1 MRRIFEKLCLVL
13 ASALAIAFALLLP
26 AHAIE
31 LSGLYHGQA
40 IVTGTQ
46 EPERSRGFRLALMD
60 VLVKASGEAKLL
72 DDKTLQPVLDNAKD
86 YVIAFDY
93 EDRKKGMK
101 INDEQGTRDRPH
113 DLRVLFDRAKIDALL
128 AERGLKPWSAERPRL
143 LTLIVVRFPA
153 NSYVLSADGQLGYAQ
168 RLALDAA
175 STRRGVPSMLP
186 TMAMLSSAKLTQDRI
201 AKLPSGELAKLPA
214 TLGGEMALRGVMV
227 WDDKMPG
234 WRTDWTLVGTG
245 TNRTWHTDNTSFDDA
260 FRSGIGESAA
270 ILAGLR

>member
-1 MRRIFEKLCLVL
+1 MTNAFGKLVL
-13 ASALAIAFALLLP
+13 ILALLLP
-26 AHAIE
+26 GLARAIE
-31 LSGLYHGQA
+31 LPGLYHGLA
-40 IVTGTQ
+40 IVTGTL
-46 EPERSRGFRLALMD
+46 EPERSRGFRLALRD
-60 VLVKASGEAKLL
+60 VLVKVSGEAKLL
-72 DDKTLQPVLDNAKD
+72 DDKTLQPILDNAKD

-128 AERGLKPWSAERPRL
+128 AERGLQPWSAERPQL

-175 STRRGVPSMLP
+175 STRRGVPSLLP
-186 TMAMLSSAKLTQDRI
+186 TMTALNGAKLTQDRI
-201 AKLPSGELAKLPA
+201 AKLSSGELAKLPA
-214 TLGGEMALRGVMV
+214 ALGGEMALRGVMV

-234 WRTDWTLVGTG
+234 WRTDWTLVGNG
-245 TNRTWHTDNTSFDDA
+245 RDRRWHTDNASFDDA